1 MSVLRFPDRD
11 DRGAP
16 AGAGSVD
23 VHGEAPGSRESPDD
37 ELLRE
42 ERRRAVRL
50 LLSRPLVG
58 DTVLGPHDQETF
70 ALIRRHERWLTGW
83 FADLLGERLV
93 VDSELARLHKRPA
106 PDARPRPARS
116 PAGSPF
122 DPRRYALLCLVLAA
136 LERVE
141 LQTVLSELAE
151 KVQVLAASE
160 EGVAPFELDRYAER
174 RAFVDAVRL
183 LVELGVL
190 SLTDGNDTAF
200 VQGQGDALYDVHA
213 RPLAQ
218 ILAAPVPPSL
228 AAGPWELSRE
238 SYPETDEGANRRVR
252 HRLMRRLLDEP
263 VLYLDGLDD
272 DERAY
277 LTSQRHYLIHQ
288 VHEAAGLE
296 VEVRREGLAAIDPT
310 GRLTDL
316 AFPAPGTVAHA
327 ALLVA
332 EELGRRRRAA
342 GGGTAPDGPADPGR
356 PRSVPGTAIESFLE
370 DRAAR
375 HTGLWSKRFTE
386 EPGGMARLAD
396 EAVERLESMGLVERR
411 PEGVVPLPALARYE
425 AREVEGPAAQDRT
438 EEDRSEEGRDDEGGS
453 R

>member
-1 MSVLRFPDRD
+1 MDPEGIGPVSVLRFPDRD
-11 DRGAP
+11 AP
-16 AGAGSVD
+16 SAAGAVD
-23 VHGEAPGSRESPDD
+23 IHGEEPGTRQSPDD

-50 LLSRPLVG
+50 LLSRPLVS

-106 PDARPRPARS
+106 PDARPRSARAPS
-116 PAGSPF
+116 GSPF

-174 RAFVDAVRL
+174 RAFVDAIRL

-190 SLTDGNDTAF
+190 SLTDGDDNAF

-238 SYPETDEGANRRVR
+238 TYPETDGGANRRVR

-263 VLYLDGLDD
+263 VLYLDDLDEE
-272 DERAY
+272 ERAY
-277 LTSQRHYLIHQ
+277 LGSQRHYLIHQ

-296 VEVRREGLAAIDPT
+296 VEVRREGLAAIDPA

-332 EELGRRRRAA
+332 EELGRRRR
-342 GGGTAPDGPADPGR
+342 TAPDGPGT
-356 PRSVPGTAIESFLE
+356 PRTVPKTAIVGLLE
-370 DRAAR
+370 DRADR

-386 EPGGMARLAD
+386 EVDGIARLAD
-396 EAVERLESMGLVERR
+396 EALERLEAMGLVDRR

-425 AREVEGPAAQDRT
+425 AREVEGAPADEGT
-438 EEDRSEEGRDDEGGS
+438 GENLPEEGRGDRGGP

>member
-1 MSVLRFPDRD
+1 MSLLRFPDRHERD
-11 DRGAP
+11 AP
-16 AGAGSVD
+16 PGAGFSD
-23 VHGEAPGSRESPDD
+23 VHGEAPGRRDSPDD

-116 PAGSPF
+116 PSGSPF

-174 RAFVDAVRL
+174 RAFVDAIRL

-190 SLTDGNDTAF
+190 SLTDGDDTAF
-200 VQGQGDALYDVHA
+200 VQGQGDALYDVHG

-238 SYPETDEGANRRVR
+238 TYPETDEGANRRVR

-263 VLYLDGLDD
+263 VLYLDDLDGA
-272 DERAY
+272 ERAY

-288 VHEAAGLE
+288 VYEAAGLE
-296 VEVRREGLAAIDPT
+296 VEVRREGLAAIDPA

-332 EELGRRRRAA
+332 EELGRRRRTDGDRTPP
-342 GGGTAPDGPADPGR
+342 GGSPT

-370 DRAAR
+370 KQTDRHA
-375 HTGLWSKRFTE
+375 GLWSKRFTE
-386 EPGGMARLAD
+386 EPGGIARLAD
-396 EAVERLESMGLVERR
+396 EALDRLEAMGLVDRR

-425 AREVEGPAAQDRT
+425 VREVDRSSAQIWT
-438 EEDRSEEGRDDEGGS
+438 EEERSEEDKDAPGGS
-453 R
+453 P